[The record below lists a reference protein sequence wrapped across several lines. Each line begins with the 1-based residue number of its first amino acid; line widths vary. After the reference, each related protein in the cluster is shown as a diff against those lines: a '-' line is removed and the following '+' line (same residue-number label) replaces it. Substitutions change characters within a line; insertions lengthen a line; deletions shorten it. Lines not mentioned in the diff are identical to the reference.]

1 MCAPQ
6 NFSADLLFK
15 ALSAAGITTEYMI
28 RLNDPRVPPTQVS
41 PHVVAVHCILSLFC
55 CCALYLA
62 SKLSLCSE
70 YGFHIVAVLAFKLLL
85 CIALCPC
92 DVAVRCLLPLYCC
105 CALQLAPLLLCI
117 AYCRHIIAVHCT
129 LPLCFCRDLDFAS
142 EVLPNNSFAMRQS

>member
-70 YGFHIVAVLAFKLLL
+70 YGFHIVAVHCVWHLSCCCALHFAPVMLL
-85 CIALCPC
+85 CIACCPC
-92 DVAVRCLLPLYCC
+92 IVAVHCSLPPCC
-105 CALQLAPLLLCI
+105 CALHI
-117 AYCRHIIAVHCT
+117 AAI
-129 LPLCFCRDLDFAS
+129 L
-142 EVLPNNSFAMRQS
+142 